1 MKKVLFL
8 VLFILSSAF
17 SEEIKLNLLDFAN
30 VASHNSKIDI
40 LISDEI
46 DPNSFYFY
54 TAKNSNITIKH
65 FRKAIESKGLKLIL
79 TDGFYYVFKKDRDYG
94 DANGSISAER
104 RLRYLTLANNSY
116 DDADKIVS
124 KMTDQNS
131 SYIRSTN
138 SVVFKASDDEYSDI
152 IDFVQRSDKKLEQVN
167 FKLTILETN
176 TNDYKD
182 IGSHLNSLG
191 DVVTRSDL
199 NYFINLIT
207 MPYSAETNVVTTKKR
222 GFYGVL
228 SLLQQNG
235 VTTIKQSPF
244 LVAKSGAEVYFSSV
258 ENVPYLTN
266 TSTYTQTAPPL
277 KTATNTRM

>member
-8 VLFILSSAF
+8 ALFILSSAL

-54 TAKNSNITIKH
+54 TAKNSDVTIKH

-79 TDGFYYVFKKDRDYG
+79 TDGFYYVFKQNKDYG

-266 TSTYTQTAPPL
+266 TSTYTQNGTS
-277 KTATNTRM
+277 TQNSY